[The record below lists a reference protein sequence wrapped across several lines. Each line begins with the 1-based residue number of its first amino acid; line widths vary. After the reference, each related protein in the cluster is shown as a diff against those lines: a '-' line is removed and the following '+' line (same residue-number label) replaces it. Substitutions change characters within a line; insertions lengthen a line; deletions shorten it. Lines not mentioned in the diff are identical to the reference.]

1 MRMLLAMVALCA
13 TAAMALAQDSTYR
26 LQVGD
31 TIAVVVWQDERLN
44 REITIGPNQSIS
56 MPLVGHVRAV
66 GRTLP
71 QLEQEIRQRLQPD
84 YEAELDIN
92 VSLLGTE
99 PTVVTEPM
107 ITAGTVSITGEVAS
121 PGQQPIQPRTT
132 VVDAIAQAGGFG
144 QFAATKRVQVRR
156 RTLKGEEIVYNFN
169 YKAFVA
175 GYGVADNIVLRSGD
189 LIIVPER
196 WLFEFLE

>member
-1 MRMLLAMVALCA
+1 MRVLLALVALCA
-13 TAAMALAQDSTYR
+13 TTAVALAHDFAYR

-31 TIAVVVWQDERLN
+31 TVSIVVWQDERLN
-44 REITIGPNQSIS
+44 REVTIGPNLTIS

-99 PTVVTEPM
+99 PTVVAKPM
-107 ITAGTVSITGEVAS
+107 ITAGTVSVTGEVAA
-121 PGQQPIQPRTT
+121 PGQQPIQPSTT
-132 VVDAIAQAGGFG
+132 LMDAIAQAGGFG
-144 QFAATKRVQVRR
+144 PFAATKRVQVRR
-156 RTLKGEEIVYNFN
+156 RTPKGEEIVYNFN
-169 YKAFVA
+169 YNAFEA
-175 GYGVADNIVLRSGD
+175 GYGVTDNIVLRSGD

-196 WLFEFLE
+196 WLLEFLE